1 MSALNG
7 GNMNHMRD
15 PKPYV
20 VRLGIFA
27 VVVGAICTLVPS
39 ALGQTKPEVLPA
51 GASANVWLA
60 GGQAIVE
67 AAQPE
72 QTVPSGPL
80 PATPWGTPVLVS
92 PRNGTPLYH
101 YPRTTTLIWQPVL
114 TATAY
119 VVEAA
124 YLSGSTWTAYPP
136 VTVTGNSN
144 AFYTF
149 TFVGDQK
156 GRWRV
161 TAFNGTVY
169 SSPSAWWTFS
179 YNTTAQMATPIQTNP
194 ANNEIFGH
202 YPRALTL
209 SWKMVPAA
217 AGYNLEIAYCDSTRT
232 TCVSYPIVTITDP
245 LQSDYTFNFVG
256 AQPGKWRVTTL
267 AGTGYRNSTATAWHW
282 FTFTQ

>member
-1 MSALNG
+1 MEATCI
-7 GNMNHMRD
+7 MHHMRD
-15 PKPYV
+15 PKPYYV

-67 AAQPE
+67 ATQPE
-72 QTVPSGPL
+72 QTVPSAPL

-161 TAFNGTVY
+161 LHSMERSTH
-169 SSPSAWWTFS
+169 P
-179 YNTTAQMATPIQTNP
+179 P
-194 ANNEIFGH
+194 ARGG
-202 YPRALTL
+202 R
-209 SWKMVPAA
+209 S
-217 AGYNLEIAYCDSTRT
+217 RT
-232 TCVSYPIVTITDP
+232 TPRLRWRHRFRPILRTTKSSATTRGP
-245 LQSDYTFNFVG
+245 PRC
-256 AQPGKWRVTTL
+256 PGRWSLRRRATTWRL
-267 AGTGYRNSTATAWHW
+267 RTAIPRGLRA
-282 FTFTQ
+282 